1 MGSQLHLTM
10 GNEQSHQGGYGYI
23 EKQMSNATGK
33 DVSTLQNF
41 YSDFQKEC
49 PSGQLSPQKFTELC
63 EKVLGSSKAE
73 EFKSKAFGQFDKH
86 STGSINFRDFLMVI
100 HLTSTGSPEDKLRTM
115 FSLYDRDGNGSI
127 DASEMESVL
136 RDVYQMMGE
145 NSDGKI
151 TEAEFIKASMED
163 VELCRMLSM
172 K

>member
-1 MGSQLHLTM
+1 MGSSQSGGQSASQPVSFIPASWGTITVSPVAMLT
-10 GNEQSHQGGYGYI
+10 SRDRCPTPPART
-23 EKQMSNATGK
+23 SPRCRT
-33 DVSTLQNF
+33 STTT
-41 YSDFQKEC
+41 SRRSV
-49 PSGQLSPQKFTELC
+49 PA
-63 EKVLGSSKAE
+63 GSSLLRSSQSYAR
-73 EFKSKAFGQFDKH
+73 KSWAP
-86 STGSINFRDFLMVI
+86 L
-100 HLTSTGSPEDKLRTM
+100 KLRTM

-145 NSDGKI
+145 SEFGQGQAMFQMMDKDSDGKI